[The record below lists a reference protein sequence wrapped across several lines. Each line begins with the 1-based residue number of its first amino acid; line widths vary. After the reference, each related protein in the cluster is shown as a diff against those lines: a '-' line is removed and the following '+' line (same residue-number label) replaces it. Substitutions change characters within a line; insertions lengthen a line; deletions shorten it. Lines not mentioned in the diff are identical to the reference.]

1 MGILGLV
8 REREAFEGKA
18 FVFANLGFGVWLEKE
33 RHLREIFFL
42 VKVEVFFSEMERPGG
57 GLEKIGRLFFY

>member
-33 RHLREIFFL
+33 RHLREI
-42 VKVEVFFSEMERPGG
+42 
-57 GLEKIGRLFFY
+57 LFFVFKVKTILGGFI